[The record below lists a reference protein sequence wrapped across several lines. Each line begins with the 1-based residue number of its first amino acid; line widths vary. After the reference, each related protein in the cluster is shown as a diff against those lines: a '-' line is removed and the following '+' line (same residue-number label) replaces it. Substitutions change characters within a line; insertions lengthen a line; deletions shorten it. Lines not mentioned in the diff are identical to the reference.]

1 MQIAKQGNNKIGG
14 NDTKTYKANSRLLAL
29 EEVQNLD
36 INKFLTKLAGQQIS
50 DSFGAESNQSEFE
63 SNSNQKPKI
72 FLPLDGSE
80 LRKKWTS
87 KSEKLD
93 RVRDLE
99 GGTINGYHSYSTI
112 AVTENNHSVFLLEN
126 QVFSTKEEDFL
137 SKNKIVLDL
146 VDSTLESLSKLPN
159 QKVFLMDREFDNQS
173 IIEHLCYHQDKPN
186 FIIRVKHLN
195 RQVKEGKLN
204 ELKFPKAQLF
214 KIKELQIKQKIHQ
227 DLTLKLTHR
236 KVTLVDKNE
245 EETGITIIKSKLL
258 NKDKQPIFKNEAKNN
273 KEEFCL
279 LTNLE
284 INNSEELYQIY
295 LNYFVRWKIETVF
308 KFLKEVL
315 GMEEFRVQNL
325 EKIKTLVALTFVVGS
340 YFNQLGQI
348 PISDEF
354 LAWLCKLG
362 GGGKKVTKFYA
373 KQGLQVLIN
382 YVQVEMF
389 FKQENIPKDKQ
400 EALLNLVRF

>member
-1 MQIAKQGNNKIGG
+1 MVQIVDKRNQNKLLNLCMQIAKQGNNKIGG

-195 RQVKEGKLN
+195 S
-204 ELKFPKAQLF
+204 P
-214 KIKELQIKQKIHQ
+214 
-227 DLTLKLTHR
+227 
-236 KVTLVDKNE
+236 
-245 EETGITIIKSKLL
+245 
-258 NKDKQPIFKNEAKNN
+258 
-273 KEEFCL
+273 
-279 LTNLE
+279 
-284 INNSEELYQIY
+284 NS
-295 LNYFVRWKIETVF
+295 
-308 KFLKEVL
+308 
-315 GMEEFRVQNL
+315 
-325 EKIKTLVALTFVVGS
+325 
-340 YFNQLGQI
+340 
-348 PISDEF
+348 
-354 LAWLCKLG
+354 
-362 GGGKKVTKFYA
+362 
-373 KQGLQVLIN
+373 
-382 YVQVEMF
+382 
-389 FKQENIPKDKQ
+389 
-400 EALLNLVRF
+400 

>member
-1 MQIAKQGNNKIGG
+1 MITLKKCLEGLLVQIVDKRNQNKLLNLCMQIAKQGNNKIGG

-245 EETGITIIKSKLL
+245 EEAGITIIKSKLL

-325 EKIKTLVALTFVVGS
+325 EKIKTLVALTFVVVR
-340 YFNQLGQI
+340 I
-348 PISDEF
+348 HKP
-354 LAWLCKLG
+354 
-362 GGGKKVTKFYA
+362 
-373 KQGLQVLIN
+373 
-382 YVQVEMF
+382 
-389 FKQENIPKDKQ
+389 PKPQ
-400 EALLNLVRF
+400 F